1 MDRRRRCRNFLRHRW
16 NNGIFPDRNFRF
28 RRQPSHPRDR
38 THSRSH
44 STSKW
49 RSPIMIAA
57 NALKVRSVK
66 RRNERGLTL
75 LEVLAAVMIFA
86 MVMTVLISTSTNA
99 VHHVG
104 QSARRLDADLVADTL
119 LSDLE
124 IQIRQGLAPGVED
137 GEFTQDQY
145 TIRLA
150 MTDLIPSDSI
160 SGSGAASG
168 AASEVFAGDAL
179 SSIGGALPEVAA
191 YLRQY
196 DIEVSWLT
204 QSGPQSV
211 LRTTFAYDWPAA
223 QIELA
228 SLIET
233 ASSASAFGQ
242 GGLEGSGP
250 GSGPGN
256 GGGTGASGARSR
268 GASGSAPPTPFEKC
282 GGRNAGDCQRRNLQ
296 APQKR

>member
-1 MDRRRRCRNFLRHRW
+1 MNARSARELRPRQNRN
-16 NNGIFPDRNFRF
+16 
-28 RRQPSHPRDR
+28 RQ
-38 THSRSH
+38 
-44 STSKW
+44 
-49 RSPIMIAA
+49 
-57 NALKVRSVK
+57 
-66 RRNERGLTL
+66 GLTL

-104 QSARRLDADLVADTL
+104 KSARRLDADLVAETL

-124 IQIRQGLAPGVED
+124 IQIRQGLAPEVEN

-145 TIRLA
+145 TIRVT
-150 MTDLIPSDSI
+150 MTDLIPSDSG
-160 SGSGAASG
+160 SGSGTAPSG
-168 AASEVFAGDAL
+168 TSANLTGDAL
-179 SSIGGALPEVAA
+179 SLLGGTLPEVAG

-196 DIEVSWLT
+196 DIEVSWLE

-233 ASSASAFGQ
+233 ASSANAFGEDGSED
-242 GGLEGSGP
+242 GGAGSGGSGLGNGLGASGGSGP
-250 GSGPGN
+250 G
-256 GGGTGASGARSR
+256 GAG
-268 GASGSAPPTPFEKC
+268 SGSTAFAKC
-282 GGRNAGDCQRRNLQ
+282 GGRNAGDCQRNSDVLRTQ
-296 APQKR
+296 